1 MRSSVVDGRV
11 NGPLSKQLE
20 RLVEMLIVLKV
31 LMKRKWA
38 QFDSLFKLGSIKAEN
53 CWAFL
58 AKTGPASDEHSYFSW
73 KPAVKFQLY

>member
-38 QFDSLFKLGSIKAEN
+38 QFDSLFKLESIKAEN
-53 CWAFL
+53 CRAFL
-58 AKTGPASDEHSYFSW
+58 VKTGPASDEHS
-73 KPAVKFQLY
+73 